1 MALFQLCISIY
12 VFYISEL
19 ETTPRHRETAR
30 IDTKYDNK
38 AIRTIIVRGHR
49 PRTIETVP
57 NCDNE
62 AGDVNM
68 ASTDTSTTSSQISAV
83 AAEEHKRTVDE
94 AFLNKMKGLVE
105 RLRLENA
112 TLKKSLDIERSEV
125 RALKARN
132 ESTLR
137 NLKTE
142 HRKKE
147 EFLEKQL
154 RTPRTDKPSDNVQI
168 NENKLIEL
176 KKLTIEIQSLKSANK
191 GLQEKLKVNTANYS
205 ILFLLNL

>member
-1 MALFQLCISIY
+1 
-12 VFYISEL
+12 
-19 ETTPRHRETAR
+19 
-30 IDTKYDNK
+30 
-38 AIRTIIVRGHR
+38 
-49 PRTIETVP
+49 
-57 NCDNE
+57 
-62 AGDVNM
+62 M

-142 HRKKE
+142 HRRKE

-154 RTPRTDKPSDNVQI
+154 RTPRTDKPSENMQI

-191 GLQEKLKVNTANYS
+191 GLQEKLKVINPLYS
-205 ILFLLNL
+205 LISFLLNL